1 MCETAQHVKKFVETV
16 EVVRNDTIAPAIFL
30 LQFKA
35 PKLAQ
40 SLKPGQFVHLMIDQ
54 TLTLRRPLSIA
65 HVRGDIV
72 SILYAVVGK
81 GTQLLSEKRTGDTT
95 MNALGPCGNAWPLPD
110 EDEASLLVGGGL
122 GVPPLGMLAHKL
134 MAMGRDFH
142 FIQGARSAE
151 LVIARDFHDDAFR
164 DIEYATDDGTLGT
177 HGLITEPLRRA
188 LESGKY
194 RNVYVCGPEIMERFV
209 VAECAKFDV
218 NVYVSLERLM
228 ACGIGACLSCNIMTK
243 QGPKKVCVD
252 GPIFNA
258 VHLEFDDL
266 ARSAFH

>member
-1 MCETAQHVKKFVETV
+1 MCETAQHTKKFVETV
-16 EVVRNDTIAPAIFL
+16 EVVRNDEVAPAVFL

-40 SLKPGQFVHLMIDQ
+40 SLEPGQFIHLLIDP

-65 HVRGDIV
+65 RVFGDIV

-81 GTQLLSEKRTGDTT
+81 GTQLLSEKRPGDTT
-95 MNALGPCGNAWPLPD
+95 MNAIGPCGNTWPLPK
-110 EDEASLLVGGGL
+110 EGESSLLVGGGL
-122 GVPPLGMLAHKL
+122 GAPPLGMLAHKL
-134 MAMGRDFH
+134 MAMDCPFH
-142 FIQGARSAE
+142 FIQGARTAD
-151 LVIARDFHDDAFR
+151 LVIARDFHDDSYR

-177 HGLITEPLRRA
+177 HGLITEPLSKA
-188 LESGKY
+188 LESGTY
-194 RNVYVCGPEIMERFV
+194 SNVYVCGPEIMERFV

-228 ACGIGACLSCNIMTK
+228 ACGIGACLSCNVATK

-258 VHLEFDDL
+258 LNLEFDDF